1 MAVSFRLARHSI
13 LSGASIVEILVDGE
27 VAGVVYPA
35 GEKTVRVISAH
46 IKEVSEEED
55 FSGEVLE
62 NDGTGNWPPIPH
74 VEIQFDPSPYV
85 ISGDRVVRL
94 PKNMS

>member
-13 LSGASIVEILVDGE
+13 LPGASIVEILVDGE

-35 GEKTVRVISAH
+35 GEKAVRVISAH
-46 IKEVSEEED
+46 IKKVDKKEG
-55 FSGEVLE
+55 FSGEVVE
-62 NDGTGNWPPIPH
+62 KDGTGNWPPIPH

-85 ISGDRVVRL
+85 ISGGRIVRL
-94 PKNMS
+94 PKH